1 MSITSVGIAFAFVA
15 MLCWGFGDF
24 WIQRST
30 RKAGDWETLFIITF
44 FGAIILAPFALGDF
58 IDILFLNQSKEL
70 LILVGASLILLV
82 ASLLEFES
90 LKIGKIAVV
99 EPIWSV
105 EIIASATLAFIILGE
120 RLDFT
125 QLVTISLLILGLI
138 LVSVKERGK
147 LRLKNFFLERGVF
160 LAFFAA
166 VVMGSTNFMYG
177 ISSRVFDPILTNLFV
192 NIIVAAIT
200 FTFLLVK
207 GRIGK
212 MISDF
217 KNNLPLMVSMS
228 IADNVAWVAFAFAM
242 SMAPIG
248 IVVALSE
255 SYIIITVIL
264 GFFINKEKLQTHQKV
279 GLFLA
284 LIGAITL
291 AVTTS

>member
-1 MSITSVGIAFAFVA
+1 MSITATGIVLAFVA

-44 FGAIILAPFALGDF
+44 FGAIALAPFALGDF
-58 IDILFLNQSKEL
+58 VDVLFINQSYEL
-70 LILVGASLILLV
+70 WMLVGASLILLV
-82 ASLLEFES
+82 ASILEFES

-120 RLDFT
+120 KLDFI
-125 QLVTISLLILGLI
+125 QLITISLLILGLI

-147 LRLKNFFLERGVF
+147 LRLKNFFLEKGVF

-166 VVMGSTNFMYG
+166 LVMGSTNFMYG
-177 ISSRVFDPILTNLFV
+177 ISSRVFDPILTNFFV
-192 NIIVAAIT
+192 NITVAILT
-200 FTFLLVK
+200 FIYLLVR
-207 GRIGK
+207 GRVGK

-217 KNNLPLMVSMS
+217 RNNLGLMVSMS

-264 GFFINKEKLQTHQKV
+264 GFFVNKEKLQTHQKI
-279 GLFLA
+279 GLA
-284 LIGAITL
+284 LALFGAIYL
-291 AVTTS
+291 AIATT